1 MKKDKNKDGFSR
13 KQFLMSAGG
22 TLLGGGLLTAFS
34 SPVAAKA
41 SATEPLSKQINTRAA
56 QPRGIHRVAADP
68 TKLPPPIT
76 RKTPKTIHIELEATE
91 VIGEIEKGVKFHY
104 MTFGNQIPSPFIRV
118 RQGDTVIF
126 TLKSADYN
134 VFLHNI
140 DFHAVYGTGGG
151 ADATYVTPGTSE
163 TIKFKA
169 LYPGAFMYHCAVPG
183 MDHHISA
190 GMYGMIFV
198 EPEKGLPKVDHEFYI
213 GQNEIYTDGDSSGL
227 GIYPFDFDRMKAENP
242 SYVLLNGEVGALSSS
257 GRGAIKVK
265 KGETARIFFV
275 NGGPNLMSHLHPIGN
290 VFTRAWREGAVLNTP
305 EQFLQT
311 IAVPPG
317 SCAILDMDFPVPSTI
332 HLVDHALS
340 RVMYKGMGGE
350 IIVEGTPDK
359 SIYDPDYKLDSK

>member
-1 MKKDKNKDGFSR
+1 MKTEKNTDGLSR
-13 KQFLMSAGG
+13 KQFLKNAGG
-22 TLLGGGLLTAFS
+22 ALLGGGLLTS
-34 SPVAAKA
+34 IGLPIAAGA
-41 SATEPLSKQINTRAA
+41 SAVPANYAETEARRR

-68 TKLPPPIT
+68 AKLPPPIK
-76 RKTPKTIHIELEATE
+76 RKKPETIHIELEALE
-91 VIGEIEKGVKFHY
+91 VLGEIEKGVKFHY
-104 MTFGNQIPSPFIRV
+104 MTFGGQIPSPFIRV

-126 TLKSADYN
+126 TLKSSEFNIY
-134 VFLHNI
+134 LHNI

-190 GMYGMIFV
+190 GMYGIIFV
-198 EPEKGLPKVDHEFYI
+198 EPEEGLPEVDHEFYI
-213 GQNEIYTDGDSSGL
+213 GQNEIYTAGDTSGL
-227 GIYPFDFDRMKAENP
+227 GIHPFDFDKMRDEDP
-242 SYVLLNGEVGALSSS
+242 SYVLLNGEVGALSES

-290 VFTRAWREGAVLNTP
+290 VFTRAWREGAVLNPP
-305 EQFLQT
+305 ERYLQT

-317 SCAILDMDFPVPSTI
+317 SCAVLDMDFPVPSTI

-340 RVMYKGMGGE
+340 RVVYKGMGGE
-350 IIVEGTPDK
+350 IVVEGSPDA
-359 SIYDPDYKLDSK
+359 SVYDPDYRP